1 METRHH
7 LYECSGPSRL
17 EWRQKFYKS
26 LAKNLVEL
34 NTYDPMSELLV
45 RALKAMIEGEDVETI
60 AVPEGLEEL
69 AAAQSAIGWR
79 ELFKGRLSNRW
90 ALSYFS
96 HSP

>member
-1 METRHH
+1 MECRQEF
-7 LYECSGPSRL
+7 YE
-17 EWRQKFYKS
+17 S

-34 NTYDPMSELLV
+34 NTYDPLRELLV